1 MDHEWRTILARVC
14 RGLPLWGHHWPYPNG
29 TTLPILFPIAD
40 CQLPIDHWVIT
51 LDIQAVKDQRQ
62 IGNWKSAVENDLVP
76 AEGFEPTLSSF

>member
-1 MDHEWRTILARVC
+1 MNGEPSWRGSVGDYRFGAITGLILTGQRS
-14 RGLPLWGHHWPYPNG
+14 RFYFR
-29 TTLPILFPIAD
+29 LPIAN
-40 CQLPIDHWVIT
+40 CRLPIDHWVIT